1 MLINTALKVF
11 SFPPPPKKKNPEQ
24 LPIWKKKTIVRV
36 NIKQYHEPHTSI
48 NPALHMKIVFVS
60 KNNYALSRSFDHCTK
75 LLVFFT
81 PIIHPWMPCV
91 LPCCYA
97 VIRFFYVLNYSDKI
111 FWTPADIQLFC
122 CWDFYLKTFMQAYHD
137 LIFFLL
143 SFSFKIKC
151 MKCLHVYVKGN
162 ALCFQ
167 LIWLLLFFCWMVIL
181 FFLGGGGKG
190 GLRDPITY
198 PKKCAQRI
206 GITYSG
212 QLQPPPPT
220 TRPLFQYLI

>member
-75 LLVFFT
+75 LLVVFFT

-122 CWDFYLKTFMQAYHD
+122 CWDLNIHAGLSWPHFFFFIV
-137 LIFFLL
+137 IFFQDQVHEM
-143 SFSFKIKC
+143 SAC
-151 MKCLHVYVKGN
+151 V
-162 ALCFQ
+162 
-167 LIWLLLFFCWMVIL
+167 W
-181 FFLGGGGKG
+181 
-190 GLRDPITY
+190 
-198 PKKCAQRI
+198 
-206 GITYSG
+206 
-212 QLQPPPPT
+212 
-220 TRPLFQYLI
+220 